1 MSIIVKER
9 TKEIGVRK
17 ALGATPWTVI
27 SLIIQESVFLTVV
40 SGCLGLVLGVGLLE
54 LTSGMIDHE
63 YFTNPSVDFS
73 ICLTALLILAIAGAL
88 SGLFPAIRAVSIRP
102 VEALRDE

>member
-27 SLIIQESVFLTVV
+27 SLIIQESIFLTLI
-40 SGCLGLVLGVGLLE
+40 SGCIGLILGVALLE
-54 LTSGMIDHE
+54 LTSDLIEHE
-63 YFTNPSVDFS
+63 YFRSPEVDFT
-73 ICLTALLILAIAGAL
+73 ICFSALIILAAAGAL
-88 SGLFPAIRAVSIRP
+88 SGLFPAIRAVRIRP